1 MVRQC
6 NKSCMCMVLNGEVI
20 GDECKENYHEES
32 DKGYILEVNVKY
44 SKELHNLHSALA
56 F

>member
-1 MVRQC
+1 MHGFKWRRDWSMF
-6 NKSCMCMVLNGEVI
+6 NK
-20 GDECKENYHEES
+20 ECKENYHEES

>member
-1 MVRQC
+1 MHGFKWRGDWSMF
-6 NKSCMCMVLNGEVI
+6 NK
-20 GDECKENYHEES
+20 ECIENYHEES